1 MRLLSPYIMMYLL
14 QVGPH
19 AAAGGGAGGA
29 SGCRGVSTH
38 SIAHRGDLAQIF
50 LYFL

>member
-1 MRLLSPYIMMYLL
+1 MILLSPYIMMYLL

-19 AAAGGGAGGA
+19 AAAGGGAGGT